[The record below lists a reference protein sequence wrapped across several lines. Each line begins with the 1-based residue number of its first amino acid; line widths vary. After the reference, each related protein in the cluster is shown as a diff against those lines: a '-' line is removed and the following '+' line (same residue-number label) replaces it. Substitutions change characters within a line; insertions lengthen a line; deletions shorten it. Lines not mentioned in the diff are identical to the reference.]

1 VDRAQLRE
9 NRRVWQTLASSFDR
23 TRTKPW
29 DAVREFVHTLPPSS
43 IVLDAGCGNGRHSTL
58 AVQAGHRVVG
68 LDVSRSLLQIA
79 RARVAA
85 PAAWMEGAIERL
97 PVKSATFD
105 AVMAM
110 AVLHHVRGQNERI
123 KGVQEMIRALKPG
136 GRLLL
141 SVWARDQPRFGPG
154 KEPRVPADG
163 RPVEPG
169 DAHVQWTQ
177 HGHDI
182 ARYIHLY
189 TWEEWRHELDAADA
203 VIERIWPESI
213 MTKEEPDNF
222 FAIVRGRRPANGR
235 HKH

>member
-43 IVLDAGCGNGRHSTL
+43 IVLDAG
-58 AVQAGHRVVG
+58 
-68 LDVSRSLLQIA
+68 
-79 RARVAA
+79 
-85 PAAWMEGAIERL
+85 AWMEGAIERL

-123 KGVQEMIRALKPG
+123 KVVQEMIRALKPG